1 MEYQKKKTEATSD
14 LIDNKITKFL
24 RNSQQN
30 NT

>member
-1 MEYQKKKTEATSD
+1 MEYQKNPEATSD

>member
-1 MEYQKKKTEATSD
+1 MEYQKKPEATSD